1 MGSLQSHCVVWRHCC
16 VGCAGPAWTSAPFL
30 LEHDQLQ
37 LCRACVVRLT
47 LEHPGFKTTIVVVH
61 ISLHGVQYEV
71 EGLSYFVPQQS
82 AVNPFRVAVG

>member
-1 MGSLQSHCVVWRHCC
+1 M
-16 VGCAGPAWTSAPFL
+16 
-30 LEHDQLQ
+30 
-37 LCRACVVRLT
+37 VRLT